1 MPRQP
6 QNLLSSTDH
15 PADASCT
22 RIALAQE
29 ALQRFGQLRFRA
41 LGSSML
47 PAIAPGDLLVFRK
60 AAADELALGQ
70 IVLVRRD
77 AALVA
82 HRLVSCNGDHLITM
96 GDALP
101 SPDAPVHPSQ
111 VLGVLEA
118 HVRRSRILA
127 HPVGHHRRLLP
138 RTTRWLLRNVPLA
151 HRIACRWPRI
161 TAITA

>member
-1 MPRQP
+1 M
-6 QNLLSSTDH
+6 SSTDH
-15 PADASCT
+15 PAAASCA
-22 RIALAQE
+22 RVALAQE

-161 TAITA
+161 AAITA